1 MHELRSIV
9 KPAITH
15 TQLVKYAGASGDFNP
30 IHTVVPIAQKA
41 GLPDCIAHGML
52 VMGFAAEAL
61 GKWFPRKHL
70 REWKVR
76 FSKMTLPGEQLTIHG
91 SITGEVERDGIAHWI
106 GELHV
111 VNQAGEVKL
120 KGQFEVVKTEKL

>member
-1 MHELRSIV
+1 MRELSSIK
-9 KPAITH
+9 KPVITH

-30 IHTVVPIAQKA
+30 IHTVVPIAQQA

-52 VMGFAAEAL
+52 VMGFAGEAL

-76 FSKMTLPGEQLTIHG
+76 FSKMTLPGEQLTVNG
-91 SITGEVERDGIAHWI
+91 KITGEVSRNGEDLWK
-106 GELHV
+106 GELQV
-111 VNQAGEVKL
+111 VNQDGEIKL
-120 KGQFEVVKTEKL
+120 KGSFEVLQS